1 MLSMIPGFTIGA
13 TDLMTIFLLLSG
25 LGMLI
30 VFLASSIYVV
40 SVNTAGLSYAVDTG
54 IAVFIF
60 VVSKLW
66 MSSML
71 QMTALYNGIG
81 GAAAGAFAAME
92 LAGNGA
98 EGGTRLGVMLI
109 GALIGVVSLSASLVA
124 WAKLTGL
131 IDRPLRVRGQ
141 KAFSIVIMVTALAVG
156 SYIVCTGQDGADR
169 LGGTLWPVYVLF
181 GCGLIFG
188 ALMTLRMRGAQ
199 MPVMISIYNV
209 VTGLAV
215 GLEGFVLRS
224 PALMIAGVAVSTAR
238 MVLTLQMTKRW
249 RVADPRS
256 ANRSMQVARE

>member
-1 MLSMIPGFTIGA
+1 MLSMIPGFTIGV

-40 SVNTAGLSYAVDTG
+40 SVNAGGLSYAVDTG

-71 QMTALYNGIG
+71 QMTALYIGIG

-141 KAFSIVIMVTALAVG
+141 KAFSIVIMVTALAFG
-156 SYIVCTGQDGADR
+156 IYIVCTGQDGADR
-169 LGGTLWPVYVLF
+169 RGGTPWPVYVLF

-249 RVADPRS
+249 RGADPRS
-256 ANRSMQVARE
+256 ANSSMQVARE